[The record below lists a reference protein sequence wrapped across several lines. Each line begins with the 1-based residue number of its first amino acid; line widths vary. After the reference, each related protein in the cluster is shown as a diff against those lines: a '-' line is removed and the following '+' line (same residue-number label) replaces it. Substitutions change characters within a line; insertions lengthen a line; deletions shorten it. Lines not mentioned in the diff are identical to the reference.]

1 MFQLT
6 IMLTDGWYGIKA
18 VVDRPLSAIIQRG
31 RLGVGDKILGN
42 WSRAAGR
49 TGWMCSTRGKVK

>member
-31 RLGVGDKILGN
+31 RLGVGDKILV
-42 WSRAAGR
+42 
-49 TGWMCSTRGKVK
+49 TGAELLGGQDGCAPLEVK